1 MILVVLGVA
10 VFSGLMAWRHS
21 AKIVVPLTIIFG
33 SYMLVRGVSILI
45 DGGVPTGFNIFGQ
58 SSTVLGTFYYLVGY
72 AFSMGLGYAFQ
83 KHNNLI
89 DLHQE
94 SCESDHEEE
103 SEEGEGEEEEH
114 EKKPAHK
121 ADDTM
126 TTHETSFNNP

>member
-10 VFSGLMAWRHS
+10 VFSGLMTWRHS

-33 SYMLVRGVSILI
+33 SYLLVRGVSILI

-83 KHNNLI
+83 RHNNLL

-94 SCESDHEEE
+94 SCESYHYE